1 MFGHHVFTGVFFRN
15 IANTLKK
22 NFLYY
27 HHIIYVFILIKLNIL
42 EYNFVQSLRNPKPV
56 KQKNII
62 LNDHIRTLLTL
73 ESENL
78 IGFCF

>member
-27 HHIIYVFILIKLNIL
+27 HRIIYIFILIKLNIL
-42 EYNFVQSLRNPKPV
+42 EYNFVQSLRNTKPV